1 MMEESAAPVVR
12 KSAERLSRP
21 ALRGCALESQPGHL
35 WACAAFLPQNYN
47 VGAWRRCFNCNCYK
61 VLRALVGAHV
71 FTDNRYGQTH
81 RST

>member
-1 MMEESAAPVVR
+1 MRVTAAPVAR

-21 ALRGCALESQPGHL
+21 ALRGCALGNQPGHL

-47 VGAWRRCFNCNCYK
+47 VGAWRRCFNCDCYK
-61 VLRALVGAHV
+61 VLRALVGAPV
-71 FTDNRYGQTH
+71 FTHNRSSQTH